1 MSHPRTLCRR
11 GFGVAT
17 GLLIAS
23 VFGLVGPHASAAFIP
38 ATDFT
43 GGDTATNGGAST
55 QGYSFTTMF
64 SPVTIDALGL
74 WSTTP
79 PAGQTV
85 RLYLDGASVNLA
97 SANIASTDPISST
110 TANGNQYRFHTITP
124 VTLLANT
131 TYDIVADDSGTGE
144 VRVNDTGVSLNS
156 SITFGSARQANGMG
170 LFPTSDASLVGPYF
184 GPTFEVAVPEPGS
197 VGLLAVAA
205 FPVLLRRRRS
215 LQHVP
220 S

>member
-1 MSHPRTLCRR
+1 MSHARTLCRR

-170 LFPTSDASLVGPYF
+170 LFPTSDASQAGPYF